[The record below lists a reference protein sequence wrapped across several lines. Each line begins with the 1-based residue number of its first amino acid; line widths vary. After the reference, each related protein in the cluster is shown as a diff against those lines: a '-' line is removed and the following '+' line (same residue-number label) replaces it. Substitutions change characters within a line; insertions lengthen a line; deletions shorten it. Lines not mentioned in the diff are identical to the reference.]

1 MSVRVW
7 VVQRVWRWPLKRRGF
22 RWQGGVIFLQN
33 ERREMGLAVGSL
45 GGRERGE
52 GCAWKESLAWPRREA
67 RKSMVGG
74 ECGNKRK

>member
-1 MSVRVW
+1 M
-7 VVQRVWRWPLKRRGF
+7 
-22 RWQGGVIFLQN
+22 FLQN